1 MWLYAKEYGDSGGAL
16 VKGNMEDLKDEPYGK
31 DKGTFSKNVKALW
44 VSKG

>member
-1 MWLYAKEYGDSGGAL
+1 VVVCEGVWRCWGAL
-16 VKGNMEDLKDEPYGK
+16 VKGNVEDLKDEPYGK